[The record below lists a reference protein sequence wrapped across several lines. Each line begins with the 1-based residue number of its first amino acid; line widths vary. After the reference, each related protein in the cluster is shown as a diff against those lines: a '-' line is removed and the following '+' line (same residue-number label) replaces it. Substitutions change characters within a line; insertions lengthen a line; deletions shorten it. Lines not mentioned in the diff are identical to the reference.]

1 MSRIGDGT
9 NDAKGNIA
17 MTMNTLK
24 KNRFALAALATILVA
39 TTGIA
44 SADARDRD
52 RMGGQERFETMDADG
67 NGQVT
72 FAEFFFFIV

>member
-1 MSRIGDGT
+1 
-9 NDAKGNIA
+9 

-72 FAEFFFFIV
+72 FAEFQARMLERFTEIDADND